1 MNRILVIIVVV
12 ASLSLLA
19 SILLTPWIAVVVCVV
34 ILGMLLI
41 ALRRQQRQLAEL
53 LREPAAM
60 ERGFDESI
68 SALRTKLKEVERLV
82 RDRDAEIAQRRQIT
96 SAIPDGLFLLDPD
109 NRIVW
114 CNQAALV
121 LHSLDAFKDIG
132 KPITQLLRQPEL
144 VAYLNDDSR
153 PPPLLPVDSRVLLF
167 KLQPAVD
174 GARLLLTQ
182 DVTERERLDRMR
194 RDFVANV
201 SHEMRT
207 PLTVVG
213 GYVETL
219 TELPVD
225 EAQSRR
231 YLGMIG
237 VQTDNMRRLVED
249 LLTLARLEND
259 QLPADDSLLDLAQ
272 IANDVL
278 ADARSLSAG
287 GHEFVNHIESAMIRG
302 SAGELRSAVGN
313 LLSNAVR
320 YTPAGGKISIAVRA
334 DVDADGAPSTVVEVS
349 DSGVGIAPEHIPRLT
364 ERFYRVDRS
373 RSRETGGTGLGLA
386 IVKHIAQRHHA
397 QLEIESVVGQ
407 GSTFRLRFDRDP
419 RDNTR
424 FGDALPGQR

>member
-1 MNRILVIIVVV
+1 MNRTVAIIVAV

-19 SILLTPWIAVVVCVV
+19 SIIWTPWIAAAVLSLM
-34 ILGMLLI
+34 LGLLLVT
-41 ALRRQQRQLAEL
+41 LRRQQRHLAEL
-53 LREPAAM
+53 LREPAALAL
-60 ERGFDESI
+60 GFDESI
-68 SALRTKLKEVERLV
+68 TALRAKLKEVERLV

-96 SAIPDGLFLLDPD
+96 SAIPDGLFLLDPE

-132 KPITQLLRQPEL
+132 KPITQLLRQPEF

-153 PPPLLPVDSRVLLF
+153 PPPLLPVDSRMLSF

-225 EAQSRR
+225 EVQSRR

-259 QLPADDSLLDLAQ
+259 QLPADDSLLDLSL
-272 IANDVL
+272 IAHDAL
-278 ADARSLSAG
+278 SDARSLSAG
-287 GHEFVNHIESAMIRG
+287 GHEFVEHITKTIVRG
-302 SAGELRSAVGN
+302 SSSELRSAVGN

-320 YTPAGGKISIAVRA
+320 YTPPGGKISIAVRA
-334 DVDADGAPSTVVEVS
+334 DAKESAVVEVT
-349 DSGVGIAPEHIPRLT
+349 DSGVGIAAEHIPRLT

-386 IVKHIAQRHHA
+386 IVKHIAQRHRAH
-397 QLEIESVVGQ
+397 LEIESVVGQ
-407 GSTFRLRFDRDP
+407 GSTFRLRFARELQESA
-419 RDNTR
+419 
-424 FGDALPGQR
+424 AL